1 MLVRSKKKKKI
12 LLKWEKIVF
21 QSQIP
26 ELIIFMY
33 LICTSKK
40 LIPIICLYTVNTCMI
55 AAMFTALLYF
65 LQWKK
70 FLRKKMSTL
79 QLSFLCSRV
88 LQTLHRHQTTLC
100 NVRTAERMEDSTE
113 GNFGNIDAIASDPKM
128 FLRVILFWFTC
139 TRKVKHL
146 HQLQADIQ
154 NLFNNSPANSICQIH
169 FPMNQK
175 TEVFF
180 STNEYRWRYSS
191 TFKLFPPKFRPN
203 DCINKFILLYCF
215 NPLFTN
221 GAK

>member
-12 LLKWEKIVF
+12 LLKWENIVF
-21 QSQIP
+21 QFQIP
-26 ELIIFMY
+26 KLIIFMY

-70 FLRKKMSTL
+70 FLRKKKSTL

-113 GNFGNIDAIASDPKM
+113 GNFPLTLLPQTPRCSRGLFYFGLHALEKLNIYTSSRQTYRIPLTIPLQTPSVRFTFQWTRRLKYSFLRTNTDDAIVPHSNYFPPSSDPM
-128 FLRVILFWFTC
+128 T
-139 TRKVKHL
+139 
-146 HQLQADIQ
+146 A
-154 NLFNNSPANSICQIH
+154 
-169 FPMNQK
+169 
-175 TEVFF
+175 
-180 STNEYRWRYSS
+180 
-191 TFKLFPPKFRPN
+191 
-203 DCINKFILLYCF
+203 
-215 NPLFTN
+215 
-221 GAK
+221 